1 MNIWLRLPWSAA
13 WVVAG
18 GALLSADVATALAGP
33 PSSAPV
39 SATRAAETGSLAS
52 GAAALLAQM
61 PPQVSFALKTL
72 GFGGIAGW
80 AVGYT
85 LKKFAKAAALLLGT
99 VIIALQIL
107 AYHHFVTIHWEQIQ
121 AAVPPEELQNVWI
134 GLMSIVTY
142 NFPFAGAFAV
152 GFYLGFAKG

>member
-1 MNIWLRLPWSAA
+1 
-13 WVVAG
+13 
-18 GALLSADVATALAGP
+18 
-33 PSSAPV
+33 
-39 SATRAAETGSLAS
+39 
-52 GAAALLAQM
+52 M